1 LERLRFKK
9 LYQLPWVVFC
19 LLILPLGLYILSYWP
34 LFWQG
39 KGLGYFLDLQVQ
51 IWRYQLAG
59 AGNHAYQSQPWQW
72 LLNLRPVWYWSN
84 GTDRHIYA
92 FNNPLLAWFEV
103 GALGLLLTG
112 VIRQTKPLIKY
123 SLHFLL
129 MLVGVLLI
137 PWFFSPRIVFYY
149 HFTPV
154 TPLLAIL
161 LALVLDTLYLRRPTN
176 LSKLIFFSLIIGLVW
191 TFWLYYPNWVGLPVG
206 QNTRETIYWLLP
218 NWR

>member
-1 LERLRFKK
+1 
-9 LYQLPWVVFC
+9 
-19 LLILPLGLYILSYWP
+19 
-34 LFWQG
+34 
-39 KGLGYFLDLQVQ
+39 
-51 IWRYQLAG
+51 
-59 AGNHAYQSQPWQW
+59 
-72 LLNLRPVWYWSN
+72 
-84 GTDRHIYA
+84 
-92 FNNPLLAWFEV
+92 
-103 GALGLLLTG
+103 
-112 VIRQTKPLIKY
+112 
-123 SLHFLL
+123 